1 MLDQSCAEHNVAAE
15 AIAYAGDDAPDVPV
29 LNRVG
34 VAASVPAGHRCAL
47 EAAHMVTAA
56 QGGSGAVRE
65 IIDFIL
71 ASQGKLTY

>member
-1 MLDQSCAEHNVAAE
+1 VLDQICAEHNLSTE

-29 LNRVG
+29 LERVG
-34 VAASVPAGHRCAL
+34 LAASVPAGHRCAL
-47 EAAHMVTAA
+47 EAAHMITGA